1 MHIRHSGPGDI
12 DAVRAIYAQP
22 SNYASTLQ
30 LPHPSRALW
39 EKRLGG
45 TDEHFHS
52 LVACEDE
59 EVLGQIGI
67 ATHARPR
74 RRHVANVGMAVSE
87 TARGC
92 GVGRALLQA
101 AIDLCEGWL
110 AVHRIE
116 LEVYT
121 DNAAAIA
128 LYEAFGFVRE
138 GTARGY
144 AWRDGRFVDAHL
156 MARLSGPLAREG

>member
-12 DAVRAIYAQP
+12 DAVRAIYAQS
-22 SNYASTLQ
+22 SNHAATLQ
-30 LPHPSRALW
+30 LPYPSRALW
-39 EKRLGG
+39 ETRLAG

-52 LVACEDE
+52 LVACEAD

-67 ATHARPR
+67 ATHARHR
-74 RRHVANVGMAVSE
+74 RRHVANIGMAVSE
-87 TARGC
+87 QARGR

-101 AIDLCEGWL
+101 AVELCEGWL

-128 LYEAFGFVRE
+128 LYASCGFVRE

-144 AWRDGRFVDAHL
+144 AWRDGGYVDAHL
-156 MARLSGPLAREG
+156 MARLSGPLGGAG

>member
-1 MHIRHSGPGDI
+1 MCRVGIAGAGTGAAAGIAGRRATGHAAVAGTSAGPGATMHIRHSGPGDI

-30 LPHPSRALW
+30 LPHPSRAIW

-67 ATHARPR
+67 ATHAR
-74 RRHVANVGMAVSE
+74 
-87 TARGC
+87 AR
-92 GVGRALLQA
+92 
-101 AIDLCEGWL
+101 
-110 AVHRIE
+110 
-116 LEVYT
+116 
-121 DNAAAIA
+121 
-128 LYEAFGFVRE
+128 
-138 GTARGY
+138 
-144 AWRDGRFVDAHL
+144 
-156 MARLSGPLAREG
+156 P